1 MRPDNSR
8 YLIQAARDR
17 SQAALTRAR
26 SALKDI
32 GCDGQPVTFRAVAA
46 AAGVSR
52 AWLYR
57 QPALRAEIE
66 RLRADAPASSH
77 PVPAGQRASDQSRQ
91 QRIEALLADNA
102 RLRADNARLRD
113 HVATLLGERRVAQ
126 VTAPAA
132 VPAQANATVS
142 DMSQT

>member
-8 YLIQAARDR
+8 YLIQSARRRHED
-17 SQAALTRAR
+17 ALTRTRA
-26 SALKDI
+26 ALKDLDRA
-32 GCDGQPVTFRAVAA
+32 GEQVTFRAVAA

-66 RLRADAPASSH
+66 RLRAAP
-77 PVPAGQRASDQSRQ
+77 PPATGRPRPAAQRGTDESRQ

-102 RLRADNARLRD
+102 RLRADNTRLSQ
-113 HVATLLGERRVAQ
+113 HVAVLLGERRAEQ
-126 VTAPAA
+126 IRC
-132 VPAQANATVS
+132 
-142 DMSQT
+142 

>member
-8 YLIQAARDR
+8 YIIQAARDR

-26 SALKDI
+26 SALKDLDR
-32 GCDGQPVTFRAVAA
+32 DGQPVTFRAVAA
-46 AAGVSR
+46 TAGVSR

-57 QPALRAEIE
+57 QPGLRQEIE
-66 RLRADAPASSH
+66 RLRADAPASSR

-102 RLRADNARLRD
+102 RLRADNTRLRD
-113 HVATLLGERRVAQ
+113 HVAALLGERRAAQ
-126 VTAPAA
+126 ITAPAA
-132 VPAQANATVS
+132 VPASAKTTVS
-142 DMSQT
+142 DMSPK

>member
-8 YLIQAARDR
+8 YLIQAARNR
-17 SQAALTRAR
+17 HQAALSRAR
-26 SALKDI
+26 TAIKDL
-32 GCDGQPVTFRAVAA
+32 DRSRQPVTFRAVAA

-66 RLRADAPASSH
+66 QLRAQAPPASR
-77 PVPAGQRASDQSRQ
+77 PVPAAQRATDQSRQ

-102 RLRADNARLRD
+102 RLRAENTRLRE
-113 HVATLLGERRVAQ
+113 HVATLLGDRRAAQ
-126 VTAPAA
+126 IS
-132 VPAQANATVS
+132 VS
-142 DMSQT
+142 DMPPT